1 MLKGRILKCK
11 PAGVVVVIEIPW
23 SNRNNDNL
31 FFFFKLELLN
41 HNIFFFCMLLYSFSL
56 LLHTDWRKCGF
67 VYRGIMLFSIWKEMY
82 FSVVL

>member
-31 FFFFKLELLN
+31 FFLIRTTESQY
-41 HNIFFFCMLLYSFSL
+41 FFFACCFILSHFYCTLS
-56 LLHTDWRKCGF
+56 
-67 VYRGIMLFSIWKEMY
+67 EEN
-82 FSVVL
+82 VVLYTQE

>member
-41 HNIFFFCMLLYSFSL
+41 HNIFFFACCFILSHFYCTLS
-56 LLHTDWRKCGF
+56 
-67 VYRGIMLFSIWKEMY
+67 EEN
-82 FSVVL
+82 VVLYTQE